1 MIWYII
7 AIVLMGLGV
16 GLYFGYKSQGEKLF
30 QIKAAQTYLVSDL
43 MQEAKDVE
51 EGLGEKG
58 SFNKLAEVKGKI
70 QCDNPLTSELA
81 RKSCV
86 HYSMSITRKWE
97 ETYWDTDSEGRRTQK
112 TRQGSD
118 TVAHNERS
126 VPFYV
131 QDSSGKIKINP
142 EGAEMIREKVYSDF
156 KSGEQ
161 GGSRIS
167 IGSFSM
173 TLPSVASTS
182 GRRTIGYEYEESIIP
197 VNRDIYILGE
207 AADSSG
213 EVQLQKPSDAKKK
226 FIISVKSE
234 EELKRSIQGT
244 MTGMLVGGIISEIA
258 GIVLLILK
266 ITNIIQG

>member
-7 AIVLMGLGV
+7 AIVLMGAGI
-16 GLYFGYKSQGEKLF
+16 GLYFGYRSQGEKLF
-30 QIKAAQTYLVSDL
+30 QIRAAQTYLTSDL

-58 SFNKLAEVKGKI
+58 SFNKLAEVKGKVV
-70 QCDNPLTSELA
+70 CGDPLTSELA
-81 RKSCV
+81 RKRCV

-97 ETYWDTDSEGRRTQK
+97 ETYWDTDSEGRRVQK

-131 QDSSGKIKINP
+131 EDSAGRIKINP

-156 KSGEQ
+156 KTGEL
-161 GGSRIS
+161 GGSKIS
-167 IGSFSM
+167 IGSFSI
-173 TLPSVASTS
+173 TLPSVTAVS

-197 VNRDIYILGE
+197 LERNIYVLGE

-213 EVQLQKPSDAKKK
+213 EVQMQKPSDKKKK
-226 FIISVKSE
+226 FIISIKSE
-234 EELKRSIQGT
+234 EELKRGIQGT
-244 MTGMLVGGIISEIA
+244 MTAMLIGGIVSEIA
-258 GIVLLILK
+258 GVTLLLLRIF
-266 ITNIIQG
+266 NIIQG